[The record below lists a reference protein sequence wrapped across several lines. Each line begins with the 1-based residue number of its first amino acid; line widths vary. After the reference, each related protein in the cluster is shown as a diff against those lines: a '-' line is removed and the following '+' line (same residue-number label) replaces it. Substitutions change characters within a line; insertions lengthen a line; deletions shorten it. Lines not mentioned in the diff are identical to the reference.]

1 MTQLSRLALAILV
14 TASVSACDRGPDPAD
29 QVRDALEAAQIDDV
43 KVDYDRDSKA
53 IHLTGSVD
61 SPSVKQQAEQVAAK
75 AVGTSGRV
83 LNELTV
89 EGAAADR
96 ADDRDGD
103 IRERLNDLV
112 DKDPVLKER
121 DVNFDV
127 NNGAVEIK
135 GSVASANEKTRV
147 GEMVRAVPGVKDMA
161 NGLEIRPDEHGD
173 RKRPAA
179 TTER

>member
-1 MTQLSRLALAILV
+1 MTHLSRLALALLV
-14 TASVSACDRGPDPAD
+14 AASVSACDQGPDPAD
-29 QVRDALEAAQIDDV
+29 QVRNALEAEQIDDV

-61 SPSVKQQAEQVAAK
+61 TPSIKARAEQVATK

-89 EGAAADR
+89 EGTGESR
-96 ADDRDGD
+96 ADDLDGN

-112 DKDPVLKER
+112 DKDPMLKDR

-135 GSVASANEKTRV
+135 GSVASASEKARV
-147 GEMVRAVPGVKDMA
+147 GEMVKGTTGVKDMV
-161 NGLEIRPDEHGD
+161 NGLEVRADEYSD

-179 TTER
+179 TEGR